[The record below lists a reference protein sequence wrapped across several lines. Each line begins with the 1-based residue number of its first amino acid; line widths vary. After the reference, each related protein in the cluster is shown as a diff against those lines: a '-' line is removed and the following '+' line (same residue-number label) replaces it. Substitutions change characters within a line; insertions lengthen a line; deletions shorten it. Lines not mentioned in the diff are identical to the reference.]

1 VHVTA
6 RVDYALQAMVALAD
20 SETSTIPANTLAER
34 LDLSYTYLLAIVG
47 DLRRAGFVTM
57 QRGQAGG
64 LRLARPAHDIMLSE
78 IIRAIDGPLT
88 LADGTEVESIAD
100 PDPHPDSGDRVRLQL
115 PSLWAAAHHAMLD
128 VFARIPLSE
137 ACSIG
142 VGHRP
147 IDAADAAPPGMRSG
161 SSSGS
166 R

>member
-1 VHVTA
+1 
-6 RVDYALQAMVALAD
+6 MVALAD
-20 SETSTIPANTLAER
+20 SETSTVPANTLAER

-88 LADGTEVESIAD
+88 LADGSEVGSTAD
-100 PDPHPDSGDRVRLQL
+100 PDPSNEVQVQL

-137 ACSIG
+137 ASSSEIG
-142 VGHRP
+142 NRAV
-147 IDAADAAPPGMRSG
+147 DAVDAAPPSMRNG

-166 R
+166 P

>member
-20 SETSTIPANTLAER
+20 SERSTVPANTLAER
-34 LDLSYTYLLAIVG
+34 LDLSYTYLLSIVG

-88 LADGTEVESIAD
+88 LADGTEVESNAD
-100 PDPHPDSGDRVRLQL
+100 ANPSTQVQLQL

-128 VFARIPLSE
+128 VFARVPLSE
-137 ACSIG
+137 AGSIG
-142 VGHRP
+142 VDHRAV
-147 IDAADAAPPGMRSG
+147 D
-161 SSSGS
+161 
-166 R
+166 